1 MIIEK
6 KSHGTHTVLRVEGIV
21 RMGESAQFLAQTLAK
36 LLDEDGG
43 NVLVDLEQ
51 INYIDSTGIGE
62 LVGYFGKFQ
71 EKGRRLILVKPA
83 ERIRKLLAVAKL
95 DSIFPTYDELEAAL
109 AAECG

>member
-6 KSHGTHTVLRVEGIV
+6 KHHGPHTVLRVEGIV

-62 LVGYFGKFQ
+62 LVGYFGKFKEQ
-71 EKGRRLILVKPA
+71 GRRLILVKPA

-95 DSIFPTYDELEAAL
+95 DTIFPTYDDLEAAL